1 MVRGA
6 KDGCLEFDAMAF
18 AREAERIAEGGHFLP
33 NEVGYSCNLFV
44 RQFVPTDY
52 D

>member
-1 MVRGA
+1 MVRGVKD

-33 NEVGYSCNLFV
+33 NEVGYSCEMFV
-44 RQFVPTDY
+44 R
-52 D
+52 